1 MPVAEANG
9 QRLHYETRGEG
20 DPLILVM
27 GLGADKVAW
36 ALQVPALS
44 ERHTVV
50 TYDNRDVGQSSRA
63 SGAYEVADMA
73 DDLLALADELGFD
86 SFHLVG
92 LSMGGA
98 IAQRAV
104 LRAPGRVR
112 TLSLLV
118 TFAYGGPWAQARVRL
133 WREILP
139 LLSVEQRTD
148 LLMHQVHSQEFF
160 ENAQFFE
167 IVRNAILQNPHPQ
180 EVEAFLRQ
188 MEASS
193 RHDAREELRSLD
205 LPVLVVGAE
214 HDLMVPV
221 WKSRELAELIPG
233 ARYEVLERAGHALN
247 VERAEELNRLL
258 LDFIAEHS

>member
-9 QRLHYETRGEG
+9 QRLHYEQRGEG

-63 SGAYEVADMA
+63 TGGYEVADMA

-92 LSMGGA
+92 MSMGGA
-98 IAQRAV
+98 IAQRAT
-104 LRAPGRVR
+104 LRAPERVR

-118 TFAYGGPWAQARVRL
+118 TFAYGGPWAQARTRL
-133 WREILP
+133 WGEILP
-139 LLSVEQRTD
+139 LLSEEQRVD
-148 LLMHQVHSQEFF
+148 LLMNQVHSQE
-160 ENAQFFE
+160 FFE
-167 IVRNAILQNPHPQ
+167 IVRNAILQDPHPQ

-221 WKSRELAELIPG
+221 WRSRELSELIPG
-233 ARYEVLERAGHALN
+233 ARYEVFERAGHAVNL
-247 VERAEELNRLL
+247 ERAEQLNQLL